1 MATVWLMHPPNVRNL
16 QSVIHIP
23 DLVNIH
29 DIAPSRPGNSNDVCV
44 LGAFVSH
51 HSWGGWVAG
60 ARRHGGGFGD
70 GGGSGVGGRG
80 RGGHMRVPLAY
91 LYACLNM
98 LRFAQVGHRT
108 GNTKMGVPRARAMTK
123 FDHLY

>member
-1 MATVWLMHPPNVRNL
+1 MAVDR
-16 QSVIHIP
+16 SGGP
-23 DLVNIH
+23 DDGKTFVEFGC
-29 DIAPSRPGNSNDVCV
+29 RPGSVNDVCV

-91 LYACLNM
+91 LYSHLNM
-98 LRFAQVGHRT
+98 LRFAQLSR
-108 GNTKMGVPRARAMTK
+108 
-123 FDHLY
+123 DE